1 MINFKTTKFL
11 SDEAKTIREEVFVQE
26 QKFVNEFDEIDNKA
40 YHIVMYKDDTPIACC
55 RFYKNDKIKD
65 NYAAGR
71 IAVRK
76 EYRGKHLGKAILD
89 EIENEVKRLG
99 GTSISLSAQL
109 RVKKF
114 YELSGYQA
122 SGAIYFDEYC
132 EHIHME
138 KIL

>member
-40 YHIVMYKDDTPIACC
+40 YHIVMYKDDPPIACC
-55 RFYKNDKIKD
+55 RFYNNDKIKD

-76 EYRGKHLGKAILD
+76 EYRRKHLGKAILD

-122 SGAIYFDEYC
+122 SGDIYFDEYC

>member
-1 MINFKTTKFL
+1 
-11 SDEAKTIREEVFVQE
+11 
-26 QKFVNEFDEIDNKA
+26 
-40 YHIVMYKDDTPIACC
+40 MYKDDTPIACC

-76 EYRGKHLGKAILD
+76 EYRRKHLGKAILD

-122 SGAIYFDEYC
+122 SGDIYFDEYC

>member
-11 SDEAKTIREEVFVQE
+11 SDDAKTIREEVFVQE
-26 QKFVNEFDEIDNKA
+26 QKFVNEFDEIDDKA
-40 YHIVMYKDDTPIACC
+40 YHIVMYKDDIPIACC
-55 RFYKNDKIKD
+55 RFYKNDKIKN
-65 NYAAGR
+65 NYVAGR

-76 EYRGKHLGKAILD
+76 EYREKHLGKAILD
-89 EIENEVKRLG
+89 EIENEVKLLG

-114 YELSGYQA
+114 YELSGYKA
-122 SGAIYFDEYC
+122 SGGIYFDEYC

>member
-1 MINFKTTKFL
+1 M
-11 SDEAKTIREEVFVQE
+11 
-26 QKFVNEFDEIDNKA
+26 
-40 YHIVMYKDDTPIACC
+40 
-55 RFYKNDKIKD
+55 
-65 NYAAGR
+65 
-71 IAVRK
+71 
-76 EYRGKHLGKAILD
+76 LD

-122 SGAIYFDEYC
+122 SGDIYFDEYC